1 MDLLQWRAF
10 SPMIP
15 TVADCP
21 AWLATLLHQAG
32 GTVPFRQFMDWALHH
47 PEHGY
52 YGSGRVRIGP
62 QGDFATSPSLGPD
75 FATLLGRQLIAAQ
88 QSVTSMPRQ
97 ALHQGADFSEIP
109 ALHHMQAQIK
119 R

>member
-1 MDLLQWRAF
+1 M
-10 SPMIP
+10 
-15 TVADCP
+15 VADP
-21 AWLATLLHQAG
+21 DQLLSRLQRP
-32 GTVPFRQFMDWALHH
+32 TRRQRL
-47 PEHGY
+47 
-52 YGSGRVRIGP
+52 R
-62 QGDFATSPSLGPD
+62 
-75 FATLLGRQLIAAQ
+75 LGRQQRLIQLPITAHQLIAAQ